1 MSLFVGEIPRERIMV
16 SYILNKR
23 MYLKYALRFVRNQ
36 EDMARADL
44 LAQDSSDQDVDGFW
58 KAMHKMNNNIVIL
71 YMYLPM

>member
-44 LAQDSSDQDVDGFW
+44 LAQDSSDQDVDVFW
-58 KAMHKMNNNIVIL
+58 KAMHKMNIVIL